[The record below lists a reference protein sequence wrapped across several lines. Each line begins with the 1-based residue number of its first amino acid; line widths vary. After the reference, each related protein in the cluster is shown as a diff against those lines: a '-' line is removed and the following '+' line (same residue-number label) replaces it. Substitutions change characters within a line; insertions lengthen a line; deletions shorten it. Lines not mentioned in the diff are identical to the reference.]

1 MLKRIEHEIEEV
13 EVAIASVTS
22 RIQSTYVEYAQSVAQ
37 AVEQQLIVGT
47 YQICTHDSP
56 QTFLALSLA
65 ERQKLQHDIQHLA
78 KSAVEEVSQALQECD
93 REQQTDQ
100 EAVDRVLIKT
110 LTDTSRTANELLV
123 AARVLSL
130 PIVEDSTKLQLRL
143 SEVEFTNRVVMSHRG
158 ELRVLSA
165 RLNQL
170 HDELERKLKSKVIA
184 EAELAWRSSWT
195 EL

>member
-1 MLKRIEHEIEEV
+1 MLKRIEQEIEEV
-13 EVAIASVTS
+13 ELAIANVTS
-22 RIQSTYVEYAQSVAQ
+22 RIQSTYIEYAQSVAQ

-47 YQICTHDSP
+47 YQICTRDYP

-78 KSAVEEVSQALQECD
+78 KSAVEGVSRALRECD

-110 LTDTSRTANELLV
+110 LADTSRTANELLV

-130 PIVEDSTKLQLRL
+130 PIIEDSTKLQLRL

-170 HDELERKLKSKVIA
+170 HDELERKRKSKVIA
-184 EAELAWRSSWT
+184 EAELAWRSSWI